1 MASRASSD
9 SQTTIVSALPVAAAR
24 LSVHLGDLAEARR
37 QLTRAM
43 RARLSAT
50 CVLPFVAVRLRLELA
65 KVWLAIADPVTA
77 RQLLRETDDILTRR
91 PALGTLTVE
100 VAEFRR
106 LLGATV
112 TATATGRLPLTPAEL
127 RLLPYLQTH
136 LTASGIAER
145 LFVSSHTVKA
155 EVKSIYRK
163 LGVSSRHD
171 AVQKATA
178 IGLLGA
184 LPGARRA
191 RSAVSDMLAPALAV
205 CAC

>member
-1 MASRASSD
+1 
-9 SQTTIVSALPVAAAR
+9 
-24 LSVHLGDLAEARR
+24 
-37 QLTRAM
+37 LTH
-43 RARLSAT
+43 
-50 CVLPFVAVRLRLELA
+50 
-65 KVWLAIADPVTA
+65 
-77 RQLLRETDDILTRR
+77 R

-136 LTASGIAER
+136 LTASGIAEQ

-155 EVKSIYRK
+155 EVKSIYPK
-163 LGVSSRHD
+163 LGVSSRPD

-184 LPGARRA
+184 LPGRVSPTSRTRFPAPTGTSRLPGAARPPSGRTRPPARFLRA
-191 RSAVSDMLAPALAV
+191 
-205 CAC
+205 